1 MAQKP
6 IKELK
11 VEDALMY
18 LDMVRARA
26 PAPAPAPGPA
36 PFPPTPAR

>member
-26 PAPAPAPGPA
+26 PAPAPAPA